1 MPLFFCS
8 ISNMTRKQYTAPQL
22 TVVSFVIE
30 RGFAFSAGIVD
41 PEQIENELLM
51 LGMMEQ
57 EDYNQMETF
66 QTYSWCDDSPNNR
79 FFD

>member
-1 MPLFFCS
+1 
-8 ISNMTRKQYTAPQL
+8 MTRKQYTAPHL

-30 RGFAFSAGIVD
+30 RGFAFSADIVD

-66 QTYSWCDDSPNNR
+66 QTYSWCDDSPNNE

>member
-1 MPLFFCS
+1 
-8 ISNMTRKQYTAPQL
+8 MTRKQYTAPQL

-30 RGFAFSAGIVD
+30 RGFALSAGIDD